1 MSTNPFLKAF
11 VRYDASD
18 RPVAGSLI
26 LRLRKPK
33 IGKWRE
39 VQTHNIL
46 PTTTTTSSTSTTTS
60 TSTSTSST
68 TTTSTTIAPTTTTTT
83 TV

>member
-1 MSTNPFLKAF
+1 MSTNFRLKAY

-26 LRLRKPK
+26 YRLNKPK
-33 IGKWRE
+33 VGKWRE
-39 VQTHNIL
+39 VQSRNI
-46 PTTTTTSSTSTTTS
+46 PST
-60 TSTSTSST
+60 
-68 TTTSTTIAPTTTTTT
+68 TTTTTT